1 MGGGRVSQQHESP
14 TQAAPPPDVPPIR
27 VLLVDDHRLFADG
40 VRLLLEQ
47 APEIEVTGIATSA
60 EQALEVAAA
69 IQPDVVL
76 MDVDLPG
83 MSGIQAT
90 RELAGFD
97 VPPAVVALSAFQQGD
112 VVADALEAGAAAY
125 VPKTHAP
132 EALIDA
138 IRQAAGG
145 HSAVAP
151 EQVEAVLAR
160 LRRRPET
167 AAAPAGVGH
176 DLTPRER
183 DVLRRLAEGASVAET
198 AEALHVSVFT
208 VRGHVRGILTK
219 LGVRSMT
226 QAVALSLRDGLLEP
240 PTGG

>member
-1 MGGGRVSQQHESP
+1 MESG
-14 TQAAPPPDVPPIR
+14 APAEPVPRRAVGAPIR
-27 VLLVDDHRLFADG
+27 VLLVDDHRLFTDG

-47 APEIEVTGIATSA
+47 APEIEVAGTASSA
-60 EQALEVAAA
+60 EQALEVAGA
-69 IQPDVVL
+69 IHPEVVL
-76 MDVDLPG
+76 MDIDLPG
-83 MSGIQAT
+83 MGGIEAM
-90 RELAGFD
+90 RELASLEF
-97 VPPAVVALSAFQQGD
+97 PPAVVALSAFQQGD

-132 EALIDA
+132 EALIGA

-145 HSAVAP
+145 GSSVAP

-160 LRRRPET
+160 LRRRPE
-167 AAAPAGVGH
+167 AAEAPPSVGH

-183 DVLRRLAEGASVAET
+183 DVLVRLAQGASVAET

-226 QAVALSLRDGLLEP
+226 QAVALALREGLLGQP
-240 PTGG
+240 PPP

>member
-1 MGGGRVSQQHESP
+1 MSQHPKAGQSVEP
-14 TQAAPPPDVPPIR
+14 APARGAPIR
-27 VLLVDDHRLFADG
+27 VLLVDDHRLFIDG

-47 APEIEVTGIATSA
+47 APEIEVAATTTSA
-60 EQALEVAAA
+60 EQALEVATA
-69 IQPDVVL
+69 IRPDVVL
-76 MDVDLPG
+76 MDIDLPG
-83 MSGIQAT
+83 MSGIDAM
-90 RELAGFD
+90 RRLAALEHA
-97 VPPAVVALSAFQQGD
+97 PAVVALSAFQQGD

-132 EALIDA
+132 EALVGA

-145 HSAVAP
+145 GSTVAP

-160 LRRRPET
+160 LRRRPE
-167 AAAPAGVGH
+167 AAPPPAPIGV

-183 DVLRRLAEGASVAET
+183 DVLVRLAQGASVAET
-198 AEALHVSVFT
+198 SEALHVSVFT

-226 QAVALSLRDGLLEP
+226 QAVALALREGLLDQP
-240 PTGG
+240 PSQ